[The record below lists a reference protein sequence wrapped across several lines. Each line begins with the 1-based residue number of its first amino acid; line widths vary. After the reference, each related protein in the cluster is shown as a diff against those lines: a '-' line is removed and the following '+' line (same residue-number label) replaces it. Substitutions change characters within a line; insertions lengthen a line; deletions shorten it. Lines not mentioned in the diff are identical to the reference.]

1 MYISAK
7 KFITARVM
15 TTEREAIV
23 WEIQAPQIHRTH
35 AFSNNEQQ
43 AALLSLVLCFD
54 CISFSTASAD
64 WGTPYACLL
73 KIFPATYVLSEPH
86 RRGKTLL
93 CDLTLSSLWPTDNSL
108 KGFWSNPKPGHKLG
122 QMDRQKRGVR
132 LIEWP
137 SGEGLPLIGAVN
149 HLQFRS
155 DFHWHENQAIVEWWG
170 VGKVPDKLIKCCHSL
185 TAGGPP
191 GLLGQQ
197 MQKRVQI
204 NSKSVN
210 IVFSHNRRGKR
221 EMKGRASQ

>member
-132 LIEWP
+132 LIE
-137 SGEGLPLIGAVN
+137 
-149 HLQFRS
+149 
-155 DFHWHENQAIVEWWG
+155 
-170 VGKVPDKLIKCCHSL
+170 
-185 TAGGPP
+185 
-191 GLLGQQ
+191 
-197 MQKRVQI
+197 
-204 NSKSVN
+204 
-210 IVFSHNRRGKR
+210 
-221 EMKGRASQ
+221 